1 MATAK
6 WERTPE
12 QRDNLLKLAAYLKT
26 LKDPSRFDIRAYAHG
41 PVREDD
47 GTVHDGIEE
56 DLNIVKLLAFGYTE
70 APQCGTVCCAIGM
83 TPFVF
88 PEIVQKFV
96 QENEYDAGIYWKG
109 WHSLSQHLFGK
120 MYEDYWAWMF
130 EYFWDRIDNTPE
142 GAALRIEYFVS
153 AKRPPLFSTR
163 DKLRFQEPQ
172 FVENYKKWRTRQ
184 LKKSTTTT

>member
-1 MATAK
+1 MATVK

-12 QRDNLLKLAAYLKT
+12 QQDNLLKLAAYLKT
-26 LKDPSRFDIRAYAHG
+26 LKDPSRFDIRAYAFG
-41 PVREDD
+41 PLCEDD
-47 GTVHDGIEE
+47 GTLHDDTEE
-56 DLNIVKLLAFGYTE
+56 LPLVEFVKTNREIPG
-70 APQCGTVCCAIGM
+70 CGTVCCAIGM

-88 PEIVQKFV
+88 PEVVQKFV
-96 QENEYDAGIYWKG
+96 QENEYDAGSYWKG

-120 MYEDYWAWMF
+120 MDEGYWAWMF

-163 DKLRFQEPQ
+163 DKLQFQEPQ
-172 FVENYKKWRTRQ
+172 FVENYKKWRARQ